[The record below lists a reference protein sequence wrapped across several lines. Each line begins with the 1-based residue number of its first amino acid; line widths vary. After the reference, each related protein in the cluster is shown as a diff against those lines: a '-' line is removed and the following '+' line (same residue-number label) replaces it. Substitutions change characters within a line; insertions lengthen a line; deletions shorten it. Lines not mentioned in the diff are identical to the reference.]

1 MPGKISRRI
10 AYDRLAWV
18 ERMLSEIRAL
28 PLDSRE
34 AFLADRRNIW
44 AAESCLRRAL
54 EALLDIGRHILARG
68 FGVGVTEY
76 GNCPRVSLCWSAIPI
91 RG

>member
-1 MPGKISRRI
+1 MCQTIMGKISRQI

-34 AFLADRRNIW
+34 VFSLTAGKYPT
-44 AAESCLRRAL
+44 
-54 EALLDIGRHILARG
+54 LL
-68 FGVGVTEY
+68 TEE
-76 GNCPRVSLCWSAIPI
+76 L
-91 RG
+91 